1 MGRYGHY
8 GSQYDYITHIA
19 LIASSRVSQ
28 ITSFQPPLSLFFF
41 RKGDA
46 IEFTVLNLFHN
57 G

>member
-8 GSQYDYITHIA
+8 GTQYDYITHVA
-19 LIASSRVSQ
+19 LIGTLQVSQ

-46 IEFTVLNLFHN
+46 IEFTVLNLFHK